1 MYKIRLPNFE
11 GPFDLLLYFI
21 KRDEL
26 NIYDIPIARV
36 TSEFLEYIRIIRY
49 FDLESAG
56 EFILMASTL
65 MYIKAQLL
73 LPKPKAESDGEV
85 EDPRTALVQKLLEY
99 KQMKDAAIELS
110 HKAEENKYIFYRK
123 LFEADKEVIEAS
135 ADYKNASLFE
145 LIKAF
150 QKVMNRAQEADI
162 NHVIELNNITIEEKA
177 QRIIEKLKISQRL
190 SFFEI
195 TQNQSATH
203 LIVTF
208 LAILDLMKSQLIMI
222 YQDDDFEDIIITDRT
237 FLN

>member
-49 FDLESAG
+49 FDLELAG

-73 LPKPKAESDGEV
+73 LPKPKSDSDSEV

-99 KQMKDAAIELS
+99 KQMKDAAHELS
-110 HKAEENKYIFYRK
+110 LKADDNKYILYRN
-123 LFEADKEVIEAS
+123 LFDADKEVVEAT
-135 ADYKNASLFE
+135 AEYKNATLFE

-150 QKVMNRAQEADI
+150 QKVMEKAKEESFDHIVEMQ
-162 NHVIELNNITIEEKA
+162 NISAEEKA
-177 QRIIEKLKISQRL
+177 KDIISQLKTKSRL
-190 SFFEI
+190 SFFTL
-195 TQNQSATH
+195 TQNQSVSH
-203 LIVTF
+203 LIATF
-208 LAILDLMKSQLIMI
+208 LAILDLMKSQIIMI
-222 YQDDDFEDIIITDRT
+222 YQDEHFDDIIITDRT
-237 FLN
+237 ILN

>member
-190 SFFEI
+190 SFFKI
-195 TQNQSATH
+195 TQNQSVTH